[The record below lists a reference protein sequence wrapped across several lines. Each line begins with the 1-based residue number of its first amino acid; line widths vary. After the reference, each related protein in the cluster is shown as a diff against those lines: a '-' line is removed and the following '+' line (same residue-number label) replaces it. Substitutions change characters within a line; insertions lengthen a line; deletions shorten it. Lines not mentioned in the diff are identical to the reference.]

1 MLLIPIFELLSQR
14 RSKLTKHSRKSFEFP
29 DAPQSFRLC
38 SYAMSESV
46 STPAIKSAG
55 SFASLLESFT
65 GPAKKADGMWDDSAM
80 LDDVATISYE
90 QALRSHR
97 RVAPVAALCEDE
109 PQSTVPHIIP
119 QALPAAPGKKRK
131 TASIT
136 IRLTE
141 AEEAQLQER
150 AAAAQLTV
158 SAYLRSCIFEAESL
172 RAQVKEALLQMKVT
186 AALSP
191 HVSEEPQSKARSGWR
206 ARLIPRWSQPHN
218 SA

>member
-1 MLLIPIFELLSQR
+1 MR
-14 RSKLTKHSRKSFEFP
+14 RSRSVYARMRCLNRYPHRRSR
-29 DAPQSFRLC
+29 ARAVL
-38 SYAMSESV
+38 
-46 STPAIKSAG
+46 PAS
-55 SFASLLESFT
+55 SSPSL
-65 GPAKKADGMWDDSAM
+65 
-80 LDDVATISYE
+80 
-90 QALRSHR
+90 ALRKKPTECGMTAPCSTMLR
-97 RVAPVAALCEDE
+97 PSATSRLSVLTVAWRQSPHSVKTNPN
-109 PQSTVPHIIP
+109 PQCLTSIS

-172 RAQVKEALLQMKVT
+172 RAQVKQALSQMKVT

-191 HVSEEPQSKARSGWR
+191 RVSDEPQSTVRSGWR
-206 ARLIPRWSQPHN
+206 ARLIPRWSLSRD